1 MIILI
6 FHRNAICQKFSNH
19 WLGWLAV
26 GKYNNTARNDL
37 KVRVKQL
44 TQLSL
49 GNCLLLYR
57 YSPQSITREKL
68 VTIIK
73 YYTIRFRLFSSP
85 YLIFP
90 YFLFIFYYFI
100 FSWGGGGYLWVSVCV
115 FTIYT
120 VIETIFSLFRLSVH
134 HYCSILGVGDQNYL
148 CMLTFFVWKIYYKI
162 EKDWISFHF
171 SSFKRNGMRKKVG
184 IISFCM

>member
-100 FSWGGGGYLWVSVCV
+100 FSWGGGAICESVYVCLLFTLWLKQFLASFDFLYTIIAVGYSWSGWP
-115 FTIYT
+115 
-120 VIETIFSLFRLSVH
+120 ELFMYV
-134 HYCSILGVGDQNYL
+134 N
-148 CMLTFFVWKIYYKI
+148 FFRM
-162 EKDWISFHF
+162 KDLL
-171 SSFKRNGMRKKVG
+171 
-184 IISFCM
+184 